1 MKKQLSILT
10 LLFFACLF
18 AWSQDQWIKTTTPCD
33 KDLILKT
40 PGRWLK
46 IKENDY
52 NKAKISSQER
62 QQIMNRLNTIHQW
75 IYSLN
80 PSPTAVDAVPNY
92 FTTDRKFAAEL
103 KMESGPNEKLQG
115 AAINGNPVVFYAYSA
130 AFCGYSCGRVPN
142 EIVRGAYNASA
153 STNLKIE
160 INGLGNILIG
170 LGWDDYF
177 AEIMRIDGRPIQMLS
192 PIVGKWKGYD
202 VYSSNG
208 IYNPNEMIV
217 LLFHR
222 EGMLPYIP
230 VTRKQYLDRSI
241 ECLQKT
247 FDKAIRGLEQPEGL
261 QLLMDKKERDE
272 QIKKQQKM
280 RDEKIKYYRD
290 ELDAASKA
298 DLLDSP
304 AIISGGI
311 TDPGTNLPV
320 FTTQAKGGYMLVTE
334 NPAYFRKDLSKYV
347 PQLIVYVLTN
357 CESCFV
363 DQSLNPYKLIDEN
376 FPIEKLPAMIDK

>member
-1 MKKQLSILT
+1 MKKQITILV
-10 LLFFACLF
+10 LLFFICPF

-46 IKENDY
+46 VKENDY

-75 IYSLN
+75 IYNLYPSL
-80 PSPTAVDAVPNY
+80 TAVDGVPLY
-92 FTTDRKFAAEL
+92 FTTDRKFASEI
-103 KMESGPNEKLQG
+103 KMESGPNGKLQG
-115 AAINGNPVVFYAYSA
+115 FPINGIPVVFYQYLG
-130 AFCGYSCGRVPN
+130 AFCGYHCGRVPN

-153 STNLKIE
+153 STNLTIE
-160 INGLGNILIG
+160 INGLGGILTG

-202 VYSSNG
+202 VYNREG
-208 IYNPNEMIV
+208 VADPKTV
-217 LLFHR
+217 LLHR
-222 EGMLPYIP
+222 DGMLPYIP
-230 VTRKQYLDRSI
+230 VTRKQYLDRNI
-241 ECLQKT
+241 ECLQKS
-247 FDKAIRGLEQPEGL
+247 FDKAIKGFEQPEGL

-272 QIKKQQKM
+272 QIKKVQKN
-280 RDEKIKYYRD
+280 RDDVIKYYRD

-298 DLLDSP
+298 GLLDSP

-334 NPAYFRKDLSKYV
+334 NPAYFRRDLPKYV
-347 PQLIVYVLTN
+347 PQLIVYTLTN

-376 FPIEKLPAMIDK
+376 FPIEKLQAMIDK